1 METTAKIFKNG
12 RSQAVRIPQA
22 FRFKGNEV
30 KISKEGDK
38 VILEPLKEAN
48 GRRGFGMFSLKIMIS
63 TPLKLCHQKYLVW
76 IDRGSMYL
84 LDTNIISY
92 WMRGD
97 RKVIDR
103 VKKHAPSELFQA
115 TITLAEILYGIEK
128 SPIRKKERRLKI
140 KQLSSVLGMY
150 SFDEA
155 AAEEY
160 AVIRAQLEREGR
172 MISEERSTLIASI
185 AVANKL
191 IVATHNV
198 KEFDRIGKLKVEDW
212 AVV

>member
-1 METTAKIFKNG
+1 
-12 RSQAVRIPQA
+12 
-22 FRFKGNEV
+22 
-30 KISKEGDK
+30 
-38 VILEPLKEAN
+38 
-48 GRRGFGMFSLKIMIS
+48 
-63 TPLKLCHQKYLVW
+63 
-76 IDRGSMYL
+76 MYL

-97 RKVIDR
+97 RIVIDR
-103 VKKHAPSELFQA
+103 VKKHAPSELFQSS
-115 TITLAEILYGIEK
+115 ITLAEILYGIEK
-128 SPIRKKERRLKI
+128 SPVRKKERRLKI
-140 KQLSSVLGMY
+140 KQISSVLGMY

-172 MISEERSTLIASI
+172 VISERDTLIASI
-185 AVANKL
+185 AMANKL

-212 AVV
+212 AAV